1 MSCSVPDL
9 LVSLPAVLML
19 AMFVYIFKR
28 HLTLDAAWNEGF
40 DAASMT
46 HDNNNPIGHIIGQNT
61 VDNHVEIMVEHRDG
75 TCARYRKVEV

>member
-40 DAASMT
+40 DTALLI
-46 HDNNNPIGHIIGQNT
+46 HNKFPIGNILAEYEN
-61 VDNHVEIMVEHRDG
+61 EIMVEHTDG
-75 TCARYRKVEV
+75 SVARYRKVEV